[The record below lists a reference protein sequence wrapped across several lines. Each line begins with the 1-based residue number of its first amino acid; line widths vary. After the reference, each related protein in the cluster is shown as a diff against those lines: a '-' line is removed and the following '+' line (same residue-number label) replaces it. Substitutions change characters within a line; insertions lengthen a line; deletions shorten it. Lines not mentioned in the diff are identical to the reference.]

1 MQDNE
6 SWRSCGKVRG
16 EKDMVDKRGKPK
28 KGKKGN
34 IILTVGKRKRAI
46 ARARFGPGKGIVKL
60 NKVPIDLMNNE
71 ITRMKIMEP
80 LLIAG
85 DGWKKYDINVNIR
98 GGGIM
103 GQADAARQAIAKG
116 LAQLMGAETKKKFI
130 EYDKYMI
137 VADSR
142 RTEPHKPPRS
152 SQGPRR
158 YKQRSKR

>member
-1 MQDNE
+1 MVEE
-6 SWRSCGKVRG
+6 SAGRKAVA
-16 EKDMVDKRGKPK
+16 GKPK
-28 KGKKGN
+28 PATEKKAK
-34 IILTVGKRKRAI
+34 IIMTVGKRKRAI
-46 ARARFGPGKGIVKL
+46 ARAKFEPGRGVVKF
-60 NKVPIDLMNNE
+60 NKMPLDLINNE
-71 ITRMKIMEP
+71 ITRMKIKEP

-85 DGWKKYDINVNIR
+85 EGWKKYNIHLNVR

-116 LAQLMGAETKKKFI
+116 LVRLLGSETKKKFV

>member
-1 MQDNE
+1 MVDNE
-6 SWRSCGKVRG
+6 EKEVVQPGKREKGRS
-16 EKDMVDKRGKPK
+16 EK
-28 KGKKGN
+28 KGK
-34 IILTVGKRKRAI
+34 ILITVGKRKRAI
-46 ARARFGPGKGIVKL
+46 ARAKFEPGKGIIKI
-60 NKVPIDLMNNE
+60 NKTPLDLISNE
-71 ITRMKIMEP
+71 ITRMKIREP
-80 LLIAG
+80 LLIVG
-85 DGWKKYDINVNIR
+85 NGWKGYNIHLNVR

-116 LAQLMGAETKKKFI
+116 LVQLLGGETKKKI
-130 EYDKYMI
+130 MDYDKYML

>member
-1 MQDNE
+1 MVE
-6 SWRSCGKVRG
+6 EITSAVKVGKASS
-16 EKDMVDKRGKPK
+16 KPAPEK
-28 KGKKGN
+28 KGK

-46 ARARFGPGKGIVKL
+46 ARAKFEPGKGIVKV
-60 NKVPIDLMNNE
+60 NKTPMDLINNE

-80 LLIAG
+80 LMIAG
-85 DGWKKYDINVNIR
+85 NGWKKYNIHLNIR

-116 LAQLMGAETKKKFI
+116 LAQLMGSDTRKKFI

-158 YKQRSKR
+158 AKQKSKR

>member
-1 MQDNE
+1 MVE
-6 SWRSCGKVRG
+6 EAVTVSEAGAVKSKPSAEKKAKVV
-16 EKDMVDKRGKPK
+16 M
-28 KGKKGN
+28 
-34 IILTVGKRKRAI
+34 TVGKRKRAI
-46 ARARFGPGKGIVKL
+46 ARAKFESGKGIVKVNRTPL
-60 NKVPIDLMNNE
+60 DLINNE
-71 ITRMKIMEP
+71 ITRMKIKEP

-85 DGWKKYDINVNIR
+85 EGWKKYNIHLNVR

-116 LAQLMGAETKKKFI
+116 LARLLGAETRKKFV

>member
-1 MQDNE
+1 M
-6 SWRSCGKVRG
+6 VG
-16 EKDMVDKRGKPK
+16 EDMTKDVSEKPK
-28 KGKKGN
+28 PAAAKKAK
-34 IILTVGKRKRAI
+34 IIMTVGKRKRAV
-46 ARARFGPGKGIVKL
+46 ARAKFEPGKGVIKI
-60 NKVPIDLMNNE
+60 NKTPLSLINNE
-71 ITRMKIMEP
+71 IARMKIKEP

-85 DGWKKYDINVNIR
+85 DGWKKYDISLNIR

-116 LAQLMGAETKKKFI
+116 LAQLMGVETRRKFI

>member
-1 MQDNE
+1 
-6 SWRSCGKVRG
+6 
-16 EKDMVDKRGKPK
+16 MVEQASNPSEGSKPAQKPIAEK
-28 KGKKGN
+28 KGK
-34 IILTVGKRKRAI
+34 IILTVGKRKKAI
-46 ARARFGPGKGIVKL
+46 ARAKFEPGKGIVKV
-60 NKVPIDLMNNE
+60 NKTPLDLINNE

-80 LLIAG
+80 LIIAG
-85 DGWKKYDINVNIR
+85 NGWKKFNIHLNIR

-116 LAQLMGAETKKKFI
+116 LAQLMGSETRKKFI